1 MPLYTARIATPG
13 HCFDAAP
20 TPGYSAGK
28 ARELMAQ
35 IYGVDESQINNT
47 REVKSNDGESD
58 GGGGDIAGQAGVIGL
73 LAVLI
78 AAGWAIATF
87 GAFLTGPLA
96 GYGAYWGYKKI
107 TGKDKEDYESL
118 VTGQNKSIGAMI
130 GVALILSSGIVG
142 ARLGHQAAADFNS
155 SDSNVEEVRDN

>member
-1 MPLYTARIATPG
+1 MPLYTARISTPG
-13 HCFDAAP
+13 DCFDATAS
-20 TPGYSAGK
+20 GYNAGK
-28 ARELMAQ
+28 AREHMAKM
-35 IYGVDESQINNT
+35 YGVDESQIYDT
-47 REVKSNDGESD
+47 REVKSNDGEND
-58 GGGGDIAGQAGVIGL
+58 GGGGDIAGQVGVIGL

-107 TGKDKEDYESL
+107 TGKDKEDYEALIS
-118 VTGQNKSIGAMI
+118 GQNKSIGAMI

-142 ARLGHQAAADFNS
+142 ARIGHEAAADFNS
-155 SDSNVEEVRDN
+155 NDSNVEQVSQ